1 MPERAVKIFRRVP
14 QELRL
19 LVCIGLGLEPPIP
32 QEERESYL
40 QRIRTSVDQT
50 MLGEALKLKQSLVK
64 GKRETIY
71 RERPRTT
78 KIKSRQ

>member
-1 MPERAVKIFRRVP
+1 VPERAAKIFRRVP
-14 QELRL
+14 PELRL

-64 GKRETIY
+64 GKRETI
-71 RERPRTT
+71 
-78 KIKSRQ
+78 